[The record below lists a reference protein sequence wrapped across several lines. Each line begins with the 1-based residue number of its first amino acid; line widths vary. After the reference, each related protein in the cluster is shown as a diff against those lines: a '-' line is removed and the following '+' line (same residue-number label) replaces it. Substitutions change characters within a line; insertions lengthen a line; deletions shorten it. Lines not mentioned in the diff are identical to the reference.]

1 MGLLWF
7 ERAARRL
14 DDDAGRRAVRVQLAV
29 AIDDPAFGR
38 CGAAAHVDDARF
50 AAQLSDFLRDRTR
63 EVDLELERGEA
74 AAGRHR
80 RIDGTP
86 QRRVED
92 RRRKAAV
99 RDPGAVV
106 ETLVALRR

>member
-50 AAQLSDFLRDRTR
+50 AAQLSHFLRDRTR

-74 AAGRHR
+74 AAGIAELMAHPSAVS
-80 RIDGTP
+80 RIVAAKPPCATP
-86 QRRVED
+86 V
-92 RRRKAAV
+92 
-99 RDPGAVV
+99 P
-106 ETLVALRR
+106 L